1 MSDLML
7 VILSW
12 KKRANSSDLEGE
24 DRLRSVFGAGFR
36 SESIVEKRTRGL
48 FLLQVSKSSKYFSL
62 ALLMAEFRVER

>member
-24 DRLRSVFGAGFR
+24 ERLRSVFGAGFR
-36 SESIVEKRTRGL
+36 PQLHEDGYI
-48 FLLQVSKSSKYFSL
+48 
-62 ALLMAEFRVER
+62 